1 MTATD
6 TQVVAVLEVFA
17 AHHVVLS
24 VFEARKI
31 AERLVPAFGAREAR
45 QPYTGW
51 TEAEKTKVVDLYLA
65 GEPVG
70 AIAETLGRS
79 RRSVIQYLERHN
91 VRRPA

>member
-6 TQVVAVLEVFA
+6 TQIIAVMEAFA
-17 AHHVVLS
+17 SQNVILS
-24 VFEARKI
+24 VRQAREV
-31 AERLVPAFGAREAR
+31 AELLVPAFGAREAR
-45 QPYTGW
+45 QPYTSW

-79 RRSVIQYLERHN
+79 HRSVIQYLERHN